1 MHIDINEIH
10 NDIEEEI
17 NKEEINEEEINDFM
31 TKMKEEINKEEINK
45 EEKNEEKKKENN
57 IHFIIDIAN
66 NIFVELG
73 KGFIEGIYH
82 KAMLV
87 DLHKY
92 DYKIE
97 SEKII
102 PIEYRNVN
110 VGYIKADIILED
122 ENNIIIIELK
132 SFDRNISQKE
142 KLQINKYKK
151 HIINN
156 KNKRIECI
164 IINFNQ
170 KTHEIDYFIL

>member
-1 MHIDINEIH
+1 MNIDINEIH
-10 NDIEEEI
+10 DDIEEE
-17 NKEEINEEEINDFM
+17 NEKRKEN
-31 TKMKEEINKEEINK
+31 
-45 EEKNEEKKKENN
+45 EKKKEEEKKGEN
-57 IHFIIDIAN
+57 IEFIIDIAN

-102 PIEYRNVN
+102 PIEYKNVN

-151 HIINN
+151 HIINK